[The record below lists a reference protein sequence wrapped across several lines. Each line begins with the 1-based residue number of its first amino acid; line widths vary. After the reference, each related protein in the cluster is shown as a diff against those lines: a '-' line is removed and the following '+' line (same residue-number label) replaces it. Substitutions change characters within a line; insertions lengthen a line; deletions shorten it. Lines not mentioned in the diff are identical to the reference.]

1 MTMDTLHVT
10 RLRARYRIPGGDP
23 AVRARLDAALREM
36 LDGALETALARVGV
50 RAHDEVCIRH
60 VDAPA
65 RLRLGASDPEP
76 AAAWSAALA
85 GAIRQTLDAG
95 GEGVVRYG
103 SRAQALADLLTSVA
117 RGRLGRAWAWRQL
130 GLWDAGD
137 SPSSAAA
144 ADEAARALIANPEL
158 AVAAL
163 AAAARAGALL
173 PLAARIRPA
182 TWAGIARAALEAAGV
197 PSHTLSRL
205 LPGAATELEIRAARM
220 AQPQRTLAGPR
231 REVSVDGD
239 AADVS
244 DPSSF
249 DHFDHNSEDAAIV
262 RMAERVA
269 RASALY
275 PAAVAAEGD
284 ARIALAALAIGDID
298 PAALLHPAAAA
309 RVAAVAAQ
317 AAEDAGVRIAS
328 SASTQPARKPD
339 AAPSPLDARRPVR
352 RAPDPSTDAVKGG
365 RAVDDGE
372 AERLPSTE
380 AAPEARSTDRPAA
393 ASDVDADVD
402 IGADAD
408 ALEEWPAGLRAS
420 GETRWGGLLFLLHLC
435 AAAGVPEEAIDA
447 PVLAARPLRW
457 TMHRLALTLLALDET
472 DPAALAFAGLGPDA
486 EPPTFG
492 EPAAREDEMAAVEGF
507 AARVRAALHERLR
520 GEPAPA
526 DARTAAALVREV
538 CRRRA
543 TVEADPGWIDV
554 RLALDEVDTAVRRS
568 GLDLDPG
575 WVPWLGVVV
584 RFVYE

>member
-23 AVRARLDAALREM
+23 VVRARLDAALREM
-36 LDGALETALARVGV
+36 LDGALETALARAGV
-50 RAHDEVCIRH
+50 RAHDELCIRH

-65 RLRLGASDPEP
+65 RLRLGASDPAP

-85 GAIRQTLDAG
+85 GAIRATVDAG

-103 SRAQALADLLTSVA
+103 SRAQALADLLASVA

-137 SPSSAAA
+137 APSAAGA

-163 AAAARAGALL
+163 ASAARAGALL
-173 PLAARIRPA
+173 PLAARIRPE
-182 TWAGIARAALEAAGV
+182 TWAGIARAALGAAGV

-205 LPGAATELEIRAARM
+205 FPGAATELEIRAARM
-220 AQPQRTLAGPR
+220 AQPHRTLASPQKD
-231 REVSVDGD
+231 VSVDGQD
-239 AADVS
+239 AVS
-244 DPSSF
+244 DPSFF
-249 DHFDHNSEDAAIV
+249 DHFGHNSEDDGIV

-275 PAAVAAEGD
+275 PAAIAADGD
-284 ARIALAALAIGDID
+284 GRIALAALAIADID
-298 PAALLHPAAAA
+298 PAALLHPAATA

-328 SASTQPARKPD
+328 SAPTEAARKPD

-352 RAPDPSTDAVKGG
+352 RAPDPSADAVGEG

-372 AERLPSTE
+372 AERVPSTE
-380 AAPEARSTDRPAA
+380 RAVEAAADHPA
-393 ASDVDADVD
+393 ASDVEV
-402 IGADAD
+402 DAD
-408 ALEEWPAGLRAS
+408 AESIDDVPVGLRAT

-435 AAAGVPEEAIDA
+435 AAAGVPEEAIGA

-492 EPAAREDEMAAVEGF
+492 EPAAREDEIRAVEGF
-507 AARVRAALHERLR
+507 AVRVRAALHERLR
-520 GEPAPA
+520 GEAPS
-526 DARTAAALVREV
+526 DARAAAALVPEV

-554 RLALDEVDTAVRRS
+554 RLEMGEVDTAVRRA

-584 RFVYE
+584 RFIYE

>member
-36 LDGALETALARVGV
+36 LDGALETALARAGV

-65 RLRLGASDPEP
+65 RLRLGAAEPEP

-103 SRAQALADLLTSVA
+103 SRAQALADLLASVA
-117 RGRLGRAWAWRQL
+117 RGRIGRAWAWRQL

-137 SPSSAAA
+137 SPSA
-144 ADEAARALIANPEL
+144 ADAADGAARALIANPEL

-173 PLAARIRPA
+173 PLAARIRPE
-182 TWAGIARAALEAAGV
+182 TWAGIARAALGAAGV

-205 LPGAATELEIRAARM
+205 LPGAATELEVRAARI
-220 AQPQRTLAGPR
+220 AQPRRTLASPDR
-231 REVSVDGD
+231 PISVDGQ
-239 AADVS
+239 ADVF

-249 DHFDHNSEDAAIV
+249 DHFAHNSGDAAIV

-275 PAAVAAEGD
+275 PAAAAADGD
-284 ARIALAALAIGDID
+284 ARIALAALAVADVD
-298 PAALLHPAAAA
+298 PAALLDPAAAA
-309 RVAAVAAQ
+309 RVAAVAVQ

-328 SASTQPARKPD
+328 TETARKPD
-339 AAPSPLDARRPVR
+339 PARSPLDARRPVR
-352 RAPDPSTDAVKGG
+352 RAPDPSAEAVDGG
-365 RAVDDGE
+365 RAVDDGG
-372 AERLPSTE
+372 AERFPSAET
-380 AAPEARSTDRPAA
+380 AADRPAA
-393 ASDVDADVD
+393 AFFVDEVADE
-402 IGADAD
+402 GAG
-408 ALEEWPAGLRAS
+408 EWPVGLRAT

-435 AAAGVPEEAIDA
+435 ARIGVPEEAIGA

-492 EPAAREDEMAAVEGF
+492 EPAAREEEVEAVEGF
-507 AARVRAALHERLR
+507 AARVRTALHERLR
-520 GEPAPA
+520 GEGPP
-526 DARTAAALVREV
+526 DARAAAALVREV

-554 RLALDEVDTAVRRS
+554 RLALDEVDTTVRRA